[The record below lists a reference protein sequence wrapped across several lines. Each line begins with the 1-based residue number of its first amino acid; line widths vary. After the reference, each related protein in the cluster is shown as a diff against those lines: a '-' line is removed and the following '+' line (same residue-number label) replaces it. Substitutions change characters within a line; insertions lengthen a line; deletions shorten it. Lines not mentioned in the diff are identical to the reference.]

1 MINSDL
7 EMLDPVDFV
16 GSKGRLFFDT
26 NVFMDTDPERKGRIG
41 VLLRRCAE
49 VIKANRNPIVVVT
62 KVVEELKRQ
71 SRMVDPERVDA
82 IAKARVALDFLEDA
96 GAHGLVRTDIGDPS
110 NPYADDLF
118 VKIFEIYS
126 RHYDMCL
133 LTNDVTLRLR
143 IALLPDNGKRLVAG
157 TLAKDGEIE
166 VASAQVLYEKG
177 LRKLKR
183 KQADGDEREV
193 AALEPL
199 LTAFQQRYGTT
210 EPRQTPSALR
220 RIKPFDG
227 GVELKPADEVLN
239 VSEVPGIGD
248 KVQVE
253 FPSGTVTLV
262 LKDKLGDGAEG
273 AAFAVEG
280 ERVVKIFNR
289 EHITRHRKEKVSL
302 LAARGLHE
310 QGICFPEGIV
320 TNARGEFV
328 GYIMP
333 RARGN
338 EFRVIMNPRRF
349 LKSFPGWTKED
360 LVDVCISFLEKVV
373 FLHSLNV
380 ILGDIN
386 PKNLIVDANKN
397 VWIIDVD
404 SWQVEGY
411 PSPVGTPMFTAP
423 SALGK
428 PYAEFLRT
436 VDEELFAVATM
447 LFMVLITGQFP
458 YARAGSD
465 GDIVRLIKDGNFA
478 FQVGDR
484 SNRDQPEGNW
494 KYMWSHMPRDLKE
507 LFWNTFHWEGS
518 RFIQRPTAGEWLRAF
533 REYKWWLGSDKNFDP
548 ISNNVYPFRFK
559 AFRPDTPILDCPQ
572 CGRQHA
578 IVGEWSDATQ
588 QHSVPDLCFDCQQ
601 QNRPK
606 CQDCGTPKPEGA
618 LRDGRCRECN
628 HKRNSGNCEECNKEI
643 AARYLVGGR
652 CSTCQQEACRSCNG
666 VFLKSELHYG
676 RCKECAKKGSE
687 LDPSRLCRDC
697 GHPFIN
703 FDHIAYFNEKG
714 LAVPKSHARI
724 KQQCPNSLPQ
734 STATARSKDTAS
746 QHQFG
751 LSLGQLLRS
760 FFDR

>member
-16 GSKGRLFFDT
+16 GPKGRLFFDT

-302 LAARGLHE
+302 LAAREIG
-310 QGICFPEGIV
+310 
-320 TNARGEFV
+320 
-328 GYIMP
+328 
-333 RARGN
+333 RAH
-338 EFRVIMNPRRF
+338 V
-349 LKSFPGWTKED
+349 
-360 LVDVCISFLEKVV
+360 
-373 FLHSLNV
+373 
-380 ILGDIN
+380 
-386 PKNLIVDANKN
+386 
-397 VWIIDVD
+397 
-404 SWQVEGY
+404 
-411 PSPVGTPMFTAP
+411 
-423 SALGK
+423 
-428 PYAEFLRT
+428 
-436 VDEELFAVATM
+436 
-447 LFMVLITGQFP
+447 
-458 YARAGSD
+458 
-465 GDIVRLIKDGNFA
+465 
-478 FQVGDR
+478 
-484 SNRDQPEGNW
+484 
-494 KYMWSHMPRDLKE
+494 
-507 LFWNTFHWEGS
+507 
-518 RFIQRPTAGEWLRAF
+518 
-533 REYKWWLGSDKNFDP
+533 
-548 ISNNVYPFRFK
+548 
-559 AFRPDTPILDCPQ
+559 
-572 CGRQHA
+572 
-578 IVGEWSDATQ
+578 
-588 QHSVPDLCFDCQQ
+588 
-601 QNRPK
+601 
-606 CQDCGTPKPEGA
+606 
-618 LRDGRCRECN
+618 
-628 HKRNSGNCEECNKEI
+628 
-643 AARYLVGGR
+643 
-652 CSTCQQEACRSCNG
+652 
-666 VFLKSELHYG
+666 
-676 RCKECAKKGSE
+676 
-687 LDPSRLCRDC
+687 
-697 GHPFIN
+697 
-703 FDHIAYFNEKG
+703 
-714 LAVPKSHARI
+714 
-724 KQQCPNSLPQ
+724 
-734 STATARSKDTAS
+734 
-746 QHQFG
+746 
-751 LSLGQLLRS
+751 
-760 FFDR
+760 